1 MTGMITTGSTNLSN
15 YSARTVMLE
24 VTGVCRQD
32 VSRTSSYT
40 IKVPYNR
47 LSQTMQSVQR
57 MGGKVNQVNLL
68 TAGAPKVIR
77 TVTAREEVKENPKQ
91 EEATKKG
98 GKKK

>member
-15 YSARTVMLE
+15 YSARTLSLE

-47 LSQTMQSVQR
+47 LSQTMQSIQR

-68 TAGAPKVIR
+68 AVGAPKVTQ
-77 TVTAREEVKENPKQ
+77 TVAAREKENPKQ